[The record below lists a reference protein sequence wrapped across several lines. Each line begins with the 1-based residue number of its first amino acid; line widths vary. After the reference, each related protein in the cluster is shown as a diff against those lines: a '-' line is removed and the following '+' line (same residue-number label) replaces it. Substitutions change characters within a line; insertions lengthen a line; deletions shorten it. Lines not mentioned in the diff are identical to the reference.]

1 LFQQMLALEPHSLKA
16 MVCVASALTDLASA
30 SYRGGLDQNTSERQF
45 QEGHALALKAS
56 ALGAT
61 HQWIY
66 EVQAICARYHDDQ
79 PGWLENSKAWQQADP
94 DDLVPLLYI
103 ANASIYGGD
112 LQNALTLVRQ
122 AIDMDRTPPN
132 WGELAILGKIYFLRD
147 DDARAIAA
155 LQQARAVTP
164 NNGAVYAYLAMANF
178 SKGDEAAAHATVA
191 ELRNQQPQY
200 TFKIF
205 SRAEG
210 PMPTTSPVYK
220 SWWET
225 KLIPAWRHAGLPE

>member
-1 LFQQMLALEPHSLKA
+1 
-16 MVCVASALTDLASA
+16 
-30 SYRGGLDQNTSERQF
+30 
-45 QEGHALALKAS
+45 
-56 ALGAT
+56 
-61 HQWIY
+61 
-66 EVQAICARYHDDQ
+66 
-79 PGWLENSKAWQQADP
+79 
-94 DDLVPLLYI
+94 
-103 ANASIYGGD
+103 
-112 LQNALTLVRQ
+112 VRQ